1 MKSVFCVLNVML
13 VTVLCVAMP
22 CTRGLRPWPLAR
34 FEKLDMGAVTVLS
47 TVAGTIDDVG
57 LSL

>member
-1 MKSVFCVLNVML
+1 MLNVML

-22 CTRGLRPWPLAR
+22 CTRGLRLWPLAW
-34 FEKLDMGAVTVLS
+34 FEKLDVGAVTVLS
-47 TVAGTIDDVG
+47 TAAGTIDDVG